1 VQGTAKQ
8 SEETP
13 IRDEVPLD
21 ESGAVPGG
29 SIPSQ
34 SHKRESEK
42 PSNLSGSKPMEEI
55 EVATERSA
63 A

>member
-1 VQGTAKQ
+1 MSEIHESQSIQSNVIGTAKQ

-29 SIPSQ
+29 SIPS
-34 SHKRESEK
+34 
-42 PSNLSGSKPMEEI
+42 
-55 EVATERSA
+55 
-63 A
+63 